1 MSRADMLTAMMGR
14 IDDVQE
20 QLDRQ
25 AREMENERAAVRTE
39 RFCWILG
46 HVLLTNQLT
55 LCNVM

>member
-39 RFCWILG
+39 RFC
-46 HVLLTNQLT
+46 
-55 LCNVM
+55 